1 MTAIPLA
8 EFTAARGVHQGHGR
22 LVTRMNYETVP
33 KFLARIDLFEGLP
46 PEVLSDL
53 VERGTTMTTQPGTQV
68 IEQGSSGAGLQVVLA
83 GSAEVLVNGVPRA
96 PLTVGDYFG
105 EISLIDGLPRSAS
118 VVTGP
123 DGMTTFALSALA
135 FAPVVRENP
144 KVAQTLLKA
153 LSARIRALEANAAG
167 PA

>member
-1 MTAIPLA
+1 MS
-8 EFTAARGVHQGHGR
+8 
-22 LVTRMNYETVP
+22 YETVP

-53 VERGTTMTTQPGTQV
+53 AERGTTLITQPGTQV
-68 IEQGSSGAGLQVVLA
+68 VEQGSSGAGLQVVLA
-83 GSAEVLVNGVPRA
+83 GSAEVSVNGVPRP

-123 DGMTTFALSALA
+123 EGMTTFALSPLA

-144 KVAQTLLKA
+144 TVAQALLKA
-153 LSARIRALEANAAG
+153 LCARIRGLEANPAG